1 MFIRV
6 RGRLI
11 NRKDLFMAV
20 LRVLCGLLL
29 VSILFLGFVL
39 SEANGPKVTEKVFFD
54 IEVDKQPLGRIII
67 GLFGKTVP
75 KTVENFKQLSIG
87 TTLKDGRTAAYKGST
102 FHRVIKS
109 FMIQGGD
116 FTNHDGTGGFSI
128 YGERFP
134 DENFKLKHVGA
145 GWLSMANA
153 GPNTNGAQFFIT
165 TTKTPWLDGKHV
177 VFGKVVEG
185 MFYVVLSDE
194 DLRSCF
200 LSNQFF
206 NKVRCVIQ

>member
-153 GPNTNGAQFFIT
+153 GMLSYLRLLLQVLTQMEPNFSSRLQKPRGWMENMLFSE
-165 TTKTPWLDGKHV
+165 KL
-177 VFGKVVEG
+177 
-185 MFYVVLSDE
+185 
-194 DLRSCF
+194 
-200 LSNQFF
+200 
-206 NKVRCVIQ
+206 